1 MCQSVFC
8 VAVSVAVHIAAVVP
22 RELQEM
28 TSVPVQYRHD
38 QIALAPML
46 SDRWPGFKMFN

>member
-1 MCQSVFC
+1 MLKKLFC
-8 VAVSVAVHIAAVVP
+8 AAVSVAVQIAAIVP

-38 QIALAPML
+38 QI
-46 SDRWPGFKMFN
+46 GFKMFN